1 MGAPVL
7 AERAAQAVSGL
18 GEERRLA
25 RGARRRCEV
34 LARVVA
40 ACIEGLYIYLMLR
53 LWVFPR
59 ARS

>member
-1 MGAPVL
+1 M
-7 AERAAQAVSGL
+7 
-18 GEERRLA
+18 
-25 RGARRRCEV
+25 